1 MGSTL
6 LGGSHLIE
14 LTDSEEK
21 VARALHKA
29 SIVLDIHSDIMLDVI
44 RRRQAGKN
52 AVISEIHIPRMRQG
66 GVDAYFCTVGGDFPG
81 GVERTEEVLRNIDWM
96 HLEVEESQDQLVIAK
111 TADEIRQAKKRGQI
125 AAFLITEGLRCINWD
140 ISLLRTLYR
149 LGVRSCAFTWNW
161 RNYLADGRLERSGS
175 GLSTFGVEV
184 LREMNRLGM
193 IPDIAHISHTGK
205 DDILKLSEGPVIAS
219 HLGAKGVYNA
229 PANLSDQQIET
240 LASNGG
246 VFGIIFFSL
255 ALSKGHAT
263 INDVMDHIEYITD
276 LVGIDYVSLGP
287 DFYDYMADDSLS
299 TGIWL
304 KDMDYSSIEFAEGVE
319 DTTKMHNLTR
329 AMVARGFT
337 QKKIKKVLGE
347 NCLRVIAEVCG

>member
-1 MGSTL
+1 M
-6 LGGSHLIE
+6 IE

-21 VARALHKA
+21 VAKVLHKD
-29 SIVLDIHSDIMLDVI
+29 SIILDIHSDIMLDVI

-66 GVDAYFCTVGGDFPG
+66 GVDAYFGTVGGDFPG

-96 HLEVEESQDQLVIAK
+96 HLEVEESQGQLVIAR
-111 TADEIRQAKKRGQI
+111 TADDIRQAKKQGQI
-125 AAFLITEGLRCINWD
+125 AAFLITEGLRCINRD
-140 ISLLRTLYR
+140 ISLLRTLYW
-149 LGVRSCAFTWNW
+149 LGIRSCAFTWNW
-161 RNYLADGRLERSGS
+161 RNQLADGRLERSGG

-193 IPDIAHISHTGK
+193 IPDIAHISHIGK
-205 DDILKLSEGPVIAS
+205 DDILKLSESPVIAS

-229 PANLSDQQIET
+229 PANLSDQQIEM

-246 VFGIIFFSL
+246 VLGIIFFSP
-255 ALSKGHAT
+255 ALSKDHAT
-263 INDVMDHIEYITD
+263 INDVIDHIEYITD

-287 DFYDYMADDSLS
+287 DFYDYMADDALS
-299 TGIWL
+299 TGMWL
-304 KDMDYSSIEFAEGVE
+304 KDMDYSSIEYAEGVE
-319 DTTKMHNLTR
+319 DTTKMYNITKAL
-329 AMVARGFT
+329 VAQGFT
-337 QKKIKKVLGE
+337 QKEIKNVLGE